1 MSIEDILK
9 MISGANVN
17 MDEVLNAIKNL
28 NYSDFSSED
37 LVKIKK
43 MLIAFLDGSKPK
55 LNIKCWSDFIIL
67 GIFFIVSFVAPFFK
81 LIMMMYGVAILIN
94 VGIQIRKY
102 FKIKSK
108 YYSEEGIMQIAR
120 DALCSID
127 DILTFRKRKSEAIDL
142 KETRVV
148 QSDKTEAK
156 VVNHDLNYLYRLL
169 ETINANLINVP
180 SEFKVDIDLR
190 FISALR
196 KLDEIDGQEALN
208 KVVAEFERIA
218 DMMVEVQQEEQNLVD
233 GETLTGEARS

>member
-17 MDEVLNAIKNL
+17 VEEVLNAIKNL

-37 LVKIKK
+37 LVEIKK

-81 LIMMMYGVAILIN
+81 LIMMIYGVAILIN

-108 YYSEEGIMQIAR
+108 YYSEEGIRQILR
-120 DALCSID
+120 DDLSSID

-148 QSDKTEAK
+148 QSDQVESK
-156 VVNHDLNYLYRLL
+156 VVSHDLNYLYQLV
-169 ETINANLINVP
+169 ESINVNLINVP

-196 KLDEIDGQEALN
+196 KLDEIDGQEALD
-208 KVVAEFERIA
+208 KAVAEFERIA
-218 DMMVEVQQEEQNLVD
+218 DMMVEVQQEEQNLID